1 MTFFDKFAGRASGWV
16 SSAPFFTFCVL
27 MVLVWAPS
35 ILVIK
40 SLDTWQL
47 IINTTTTIITFL
59 MVAILE
65 NSTKQFENA
74 VHRKLDALLNGQA
87 DEMKWLALWNH
98 ESHLTGNAR
107 EIVQHQLMKAT
118 EDVYGAVGCESRIG
132 AGE

>member
-1 MTFFDKFAGRASGWV
+1 MTFFDRFAERASGWV
-16 SSAPFFTFCVL
+16 SSAPFFSFCVL

-35 ILVIK
+35 ILIIK

-74 VHRKLDALLNGQA
+74 VHKKLDALLTGQA
-87 DEMKWLALWNH
+87 DEMEWLARWNH
-98 ESHLTGNAR
+98 EVRLTGDAR
-107 EIVQHQLMKAT
+107 KIVAHQLTKAS
-118 EDVYGAVGCESRIG
+118 ENVREAVGCEQEIG
-132 AGE
+132 VK

>member
-1 MTFFDKFAGRASGWV
+1 MTFFDKFAERASSWV

-87 DEMKWLALWNH
+87 DVMKWLALWYH
-98 ESHLTGNAR
+98 ESHLTGDAR
-107 EIVQHQLMKAT
+107 KVVQHQLMRAT
-118 EDVYGAVGCESRIG
+118 ENVSAAVGCEHEMG
-132 AGE
+132 TK